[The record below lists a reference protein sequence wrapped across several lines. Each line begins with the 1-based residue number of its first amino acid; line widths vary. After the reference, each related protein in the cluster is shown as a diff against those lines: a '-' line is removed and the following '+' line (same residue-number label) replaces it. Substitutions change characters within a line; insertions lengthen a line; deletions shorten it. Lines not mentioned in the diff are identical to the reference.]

1 MTERAVVLGG
11 GGVAGIAWAAGL
23 LHGLAEQGVTLGD
36 ADLVVGT
43 SAGSVVGAWLATG
56 VSTEE
61 MHARQVDPARQTAEL
76 RSPVDVPALWARFAE
91 VLADCPPDQMRS
103 RIGALAL
110 ETETVPE
117 EARRQVMAD
126 RLPVHDW
133 PQGLVVTV
141 VDALTGERRAL
152 DAASGY
158 PLVDAVAASC
168 AVPGVWPPMTLSHP
182 TLGDRRYVDGGVH
195 TTLNADLAAGAARV
209 LVLAPGGIAG
219 GGPLGPGWEQDRP
232 LLGDRVVVLE
242 PDEAGVAAR
251 GTNSLDPA
259 TRRPCAEAGRAQA
272 AGVAEEVR
280 ALWS

>member
-56 VSTEE
+56 VTTEE
-61 MHARQVDPARQTAEL
+61 MHARQVDPSRQTAEL

-91 VLADCPPDQMRS
+91 VLADCPPEQMRS

-117 EARRQVMAD
+117 EARRRVMAD
-126 RLPVHDW
+126 RLPVHAW

-141 VDALTGERRAL
+141 VDAVTGDRLAL
-152 DAASGY
+152 DASSGH

-168 AVPGVWPPMTLSHP
+168 AVPGVWPPV
-182 TLGDRRYVDGGVH
+182 TLGGRRYVDGGVH
-195 TTLNADLAAGAARV
+195 TTLNADLAAGAGRV
-209 LVLAPGGIAG
+209 LVLAPGGVAG
-219 GGPLGPGWEQDRP
+219 GGPLGPGWETDRP

-242 PDEAGVAAR
+242 PDAAGVEAR
-251 GTNSLDPA
+251 GTDSLDPA

-272 AGVAEEVR
+272 ADVAEQVR

>member
-23 LHGLAEQGVTLGD
+23 LAGLAEEGVRLDD

-43 SAGSVVGAWLATG
+43 SAGSVVGAWLTTG
-56 VSTEE
+56 VATED
-61 MHARQVDPARQTAEL
+61 MYARQVDPARQTPEL
-76 RSPVDVPALWARFAE
+76 RPPVDVPALWARFAE
-91 VLADCPPDQMRS
+91 LLAGCPPEQMRA

-117 EARRQVMAD
+117 AARRQVMAD

-133 PQGLVVTV
+133 PSTLVVTV

-152 DAASGY
+152 DARSGY

-168 AVPGVWPPMTLSHP
+168 AVPGVWPPG

-209 LVLAPGGIAG
+209 LVLAPGGVAG

-242 PDEAGVAAR
+242 PDAAGVEAR
-251 GTNSLDPA
+251 GTDSLDPA

-272 AGVAEEVR
+272 RSAADVVREVW
-280 ALWS
+280 A

>member
-23 LHGLAEQGVTLGD
+23 LHGLAEQGVTLHD

-56 VSTEE
+56 VATEE

-76 RSPVDVPALWARFAE
+76 RAPVDVPALWARFAE
-91 VLADCPPDQMRS
+91 VLADCPPEEMRS

-126 RLPVHDW
+126 RLPVHEW
-133 PQGLVVTV
+133 PPGLVVTV

-152 DAASGY
+152 DAGSGL

-168 AVPGVWPPMTLSHP
+168 AVPGVWPPVTLD
-182 TLGDRRYVDGGVH
+182 GRRYVDGGVH

-209 LVLAPGGIAG
+209 LVLAPGGVAG
-219 GGPLGPGWEQDRP
+219 GGPLGPGWETDRP

-242 PDEAGVAAR
+242 PDAAGVEAR
-251 GTNSLDPA
+251 GTDSLDPA

-272 AGVAEEVR
+272 ADVVEEVR